1 MQTHRQTNVSQWY
14 REKVVGKELVRG
26 DVGASEPLQVR
37 LSGSMIIVTSA
48 TGGIANHNAIT
59 GWQQQTIDGVPQGK
73 PSPWTGDAYPLLPL
87 PPIQWD
93 SAWASP
99 HFGNAIQKPLAGS
112 FGSDA
117 AVLGKNEGSDSLV
130 RAFFFQ
136 LTS

>member
-1 MQTHRQTNVSQWY
+1 MVQGKSGGQGAGAWGRWSLGAASGPPVGQHDHRNQ
-14 REKVVGKELVRG
+14 R
-26 DVGASEPLQVR
+26 D
-37 LSGSMIIVTSA
+37 
-48 TGGIANHNAIT
+48 GGIANYNAIT

-73 PSPWTGDAYPLLPL
+73 PSSWTGDAYPLLPL